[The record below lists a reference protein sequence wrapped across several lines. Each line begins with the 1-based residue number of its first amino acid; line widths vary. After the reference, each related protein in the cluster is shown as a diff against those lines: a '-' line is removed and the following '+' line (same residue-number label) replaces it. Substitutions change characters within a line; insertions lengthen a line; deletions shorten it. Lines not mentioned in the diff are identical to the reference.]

1 MMLVAMGMLFVCH
14 SLTALYIG
22 IGLIGFGNSNVF
34 SVIFSQ
40 ALMSSPS
47 EKNEVSGLMIMGLF
61 GGTVFPPRNGL
72 CRRCHRPGRCRGRDD
87 RRSHIS
93 HVLYN
98 ENQNHKIIL
107 KIS

>member
-61 GGTVFPPRNGL
+61 GGTVFPSQWALPPMPSA
-72 CRRCHRPGRCRGRDD
+72 RP
-87 RRSHIS
+87 
-93 HVLYN
+93 VPWP
-98 ENQNHKIIL
+98 
-107 KIS
+107 